1 MASGFVLF
9 DLYFSNLVLFAQVEK
24 NVFGWK
30 HHSCSF
36 SSFAFLRNFDV
47 LQEFYH
53 VIFAHATFLL
63 LLILIRELIKDLENI
78 EGDLIANY
86 KTIPVV
92 FGEKNG

>member
-9 DLYFSNLVLFAQVEK
+9 DLYFYNLVLFAQVEK
-24 NVFGWK
+24 NVLVGNITAAVLAVLPFFGILMYYK
-30 HHSCSF
+30 
-36 SSFAFLRNFDV
+36 N
-47 LQEFYH
+47 FYH

-63 LLILIRELIKDLENI
+63 LLILIHELIKDLENI

-92 FGEKNG
+92 LEKNG